1 MFAVCVVVTALL
13 AAGALASAAMKLQKK
28 EEIVVS
34 IRDHLGMSLTVLPKL
49 AALEIAGAIGS
60 LVGLAVPALGVA
72 ACSGL
77 VLYFLG
83 AVGAHVRAGDT
94 KNASRPAPFLL
105 LAGAALV
112 LLLAT
117 M

>member
-13 AAGALASAAMKLQKK
+13 AAGALASAALKLQKK

-60 LVGLAVPALGVA
+60 LVVQPHR
-72 ACSGL
+72 
-77 VLYFLG
+77 G
-83 AVGAHVRAGDT
+83 AVFGTGDH
-94 KNASRPAPFLL
+94 RQ
-105 LAGAALV
+105 
-112 LLLAT
+112 
-117 M
+117 